1 MTVRSINKIDTSYAE
16 HVLAVFIGDIHWEF
30 TTTFEV
36 KEDCLW
42 KKYSF
47 GDCATQLRRLVDGC
61 DTKGEN
67 LEHGG
72 GLDGNCVRWR
82 LEMHMEGLDT
92 IK

>member
-1 MTVRSINKIDTSYAE
+1 
-16 HVLAVFIGDIHWEF
+16 
-30 TTTFEV
+30 
-36 KEDCLW
+36 LW